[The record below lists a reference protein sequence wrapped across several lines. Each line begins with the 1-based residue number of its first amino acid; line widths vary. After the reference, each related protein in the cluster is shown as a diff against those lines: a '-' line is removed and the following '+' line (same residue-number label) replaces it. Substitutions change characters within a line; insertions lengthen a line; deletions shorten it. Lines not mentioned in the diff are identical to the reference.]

1 MSTSSHELSPS
12 AGRYD
17 LGSLLACDE
26 CDRPLQPSRDESGQR
41 VYLFLCGCQRRTVN
55 AETVERLARDR
66 VEAESPV
73 LAADLA
79 MKALGPVFQRLFTGV
94 RIGADLNDLAFV
106 WRI

>member
-1 MSTSSHELSPS
+1 MSTSSHELTPG

-17 LGSLLACDE
+17 LGSLLVCDG
-26 CDRPLQPSRDESGQR
+26 CDRPLQPSQDRSGQR

-55 AETVERLARDR
+55 AEIVERQARDR

-73 LAADLA
+73 LAADVETS
-79 MKALGPVFQRLFTGV
+79 ALGPVFRRLFAGV
-94 RIGADLNDLAFV
+94 RVGADLDDLAFV